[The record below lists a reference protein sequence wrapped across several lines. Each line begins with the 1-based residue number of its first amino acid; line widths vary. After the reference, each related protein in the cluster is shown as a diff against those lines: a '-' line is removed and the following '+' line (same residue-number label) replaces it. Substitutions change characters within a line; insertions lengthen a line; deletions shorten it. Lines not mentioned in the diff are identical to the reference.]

1 MNGCDLSIETED
13 FCGEEHVTSLRTSLW
28 EAINGKD
35 PQQLPNQQPD
45 TSNKSAMLVLV
56 YIQIKLRVKVH
67 EKLNPY
73 LGTFKCDE

>member
-1 MNGCDLSIETED
+1 M
-13 FCGEEHVTSLRTSLW
+13 TSLRTSLW
-28 EAINGKD
+28 EATCINGID

-67 EKLNPY
+67 EKLN
-73 LGTFKCDE
+73 LFFGTFKCDEVHPTL